1 VTLTLTDANSIVKAA
16 IAKAQQLDIHVSVAV
31 CDDHGRVIALNRM
44 EGAFMEV
51 DRFAVGKAI
60 ASTGTGLPSGEVV
73 GFFHSRVDEVLGEG
87 FPEYRVRGGLP
98 ILREGQIEGGCGVDG
113 ASSHAQ
119 EEECARAGIAS
130 LHLRSNQY
138 QGKPEGDGK

>member
-1 VTLTLTDANSIVKAA
+1 
-16 IAKAQQLDIHVSVAV
+16 
-31 CDDHGRVIALNRM
+31 M
-44 EGAFMEV
+44 EGAFLEV

-60 ASTGTGLPSGEVV
+60 ASAGTGLPSGEVV

-98 ILREGQIEGGCGVDG
+98 ILRDGQIEGGCGVDG

-119 EEECARAGIAS
+119 EEIVAVPTRN
-130 LHLRSNQY
+130 R
-138 QGKPEGDGK
+138 